1 MTNGWLRRMLKAR
14 VMMLMDIFSLERTP
28 LNNPQLKKYIY
39 ISMANTGLYG
49 LKTLSSITKSV
60 ESLNSGS
67 SEFLILK
74 W

>member
-14 VMMLMDIFSLERTP
+14 VMMLMDIFILERTP
-28 LNNPQLKKYIY
+28 LNNPQLKKIY

>member
-28 LNNPQLKKYIY
+28 LNNPQLKNIY
-39 ISMANTGLYG
+39 ISMAHTGLYG